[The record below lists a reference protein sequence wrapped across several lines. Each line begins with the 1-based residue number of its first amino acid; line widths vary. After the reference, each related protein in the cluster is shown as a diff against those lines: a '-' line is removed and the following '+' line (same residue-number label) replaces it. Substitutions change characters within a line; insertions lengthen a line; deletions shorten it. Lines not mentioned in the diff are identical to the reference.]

1 MKAGTFISNDALEV
15 SMIRIRSLEAEQVLK
30 RRLAWALLAAAS
42 LSGCATM
49 GPAAVAPGSARSQVE
64 QRLGTPTAV
73 HELRTASA
81 DSPYLQ
87 VDTTGR
93 AVRRVEYAGGS
104 FGKFTWMFDFDAE
117 DRLLASAQV
126 RSEARFNAIT
136 AGMSQQD
143 LRRVL
148 GAPSRIWPL
157 SFQKQNVWAYRYD
170 SPFCQWFQVGV
181 GYDGRVIDTAYGPD
195 PLCDDDT
202 LGGVMRGPRFLR

>member
-1 MKAGTFISNDALEV
+1 M
-15 SMIRIRSLEAEQVLK
+15 
-30 RRLAWALLAAAS
+30 
-42 LSGCATM
+42 LSACATM
-49 GPAAVAPGSARSQVE
+49 GPAALPTGSPSGQVV
-64 QRLGTPTAV
+64 QRLGTPTGVYA
-73 HELRTASA
+73 LSRPSA

-87 VDTTGR
+87 VDTSGR
-93 AVRRVEYAGGS
+93 AVRRLEYAGGS

-136 AGMSQQD
+136 AGMSQED

-148 GAPSRIWPL
+148 GSPSNIRPL
-157 SFQKQNVWAYRYD
+157 SFQKQNVWGYRYD

-181 GYDGRVIDTAYGPD
+181 GYDGRVVDTAYGPD

-202 LGGVMRGPRFLR
+202 FSGLLRGPRFLR